1 MIDNDDISEYGS
13 CDRELVSLKHKDE
26 NCRSLFENVPFGL
39 AVFEEVDEGNGFVFI
54 DSNKFFNE
62 KFQVT
67 KKKLVGKKILEIF
80 PGSELNELPESL
92 RRVSSTGLSETIP
105 AKYYKDWRSE
115 GWWECEIYKLPNGEV
130 AAIFNDVTAL
140 KVAENDLANSEARWR
155 FALEGAREGVWDSNI
170 TTSEAYYSPRW
181 KSMLGYEEHEIAN
194 SHAEWE
200 TRLHPQ
206 DRLRCLAE
214 VERHF
219 RGDSSFYESEYRLRC
234 KDGSYKWILARGKV
248 VRWTEDGKPLQ
259 AVGTHT
265 DITERKQT
273 ERELRESSERIRNL
287 FRSHDA
293 VMLLIEPASGR
304 IIDANLAAKRFYG
317 YPVSS
322 LREMSIHDINMFS
335 PEEVERERI
344 SALEGSRDF
353 LVFPHRLANGEIRVV
368 EVHSS
373 PIQIGGETILFSII
387 HDISER
393 QRLQE
398 ELADKKILM
407 EGLLNSIPE
416 IIFWKGLDGVYL
428 GCNQENATFLGKNI
442 EDVIGRTDYDLMP
455 REVADA
461 CHQSD
466 SRMLEEGAPRHSE
479 QWVVYPDGRRVLLD
493 ILKAPLRAR
502 DGTTIGILGVS
513 RDITERKRMLESLM
527 QSEEKLRTI
536 ADYTHDWEYWV
547 DPERKLVYVSPSCER
562 ITGYAAEEF
571 MDSPGLLMTI
581 VHPDDFSIACNH
593 FEMSQEDDDRSIQF
607 RIVNRSGEVRWISH
621 FCRPVFG
628 QDGTWLGRRASNHD
642 ITYEKEMAQ
651 ELIENERRLLHA
663 GKLESLAVM
672 AGGIAHDFNNQLMAL
687 LGNLEL
693 ALDDAPV
700 GAKIRKRI
708 ENAILATD
716 KLTALTHQM
725 LAYTGQKYYRS
736 DDLKLDEIIKDQVDS
751 IRPDTPEN
759 VTLNIRDDIDAPMI
773 RGDEDQIRRV
783 LINLVTNA
791 IEAIG
796 DGIGQVNVS
805 SGMMFCDRESL
816 NQSLLQEKPAP
827 GQFAFLQVDDNG
839 CGMDEA
845 TRSKIF
851 DPFFSTKF
859 WGRGLGMPE
868 MMGIVRSH
876 KGAIFLNSRPDIGT
890 TVRVI
895 FPLPVDATPIAVN
908 GIDHKE
914 AQTQVPGDTQRQKTI
929 LVVEDE
935 AEVRELCIELLQI
948 FGYNTLSAADGDE
961 GVKKFRQHQKTID
974 LVLLDLMMPQMD
986 GFEAF
991 SQLVQIKP
999 DVKVVISSGYTKEA
1013 LVNKFQGVF
1022 PAGFLH
1028 KPYQMDRLLEE
1039 LEKVLGEPV

>member
-1 MIDNDDISEYGS
+1 
-13 CDRELVSLKHKDE
+13 
-26 NCRSLFENVPFGL
+26 
-39 AVFEEVDEGNGFVFI
+39 
-54 DSNKFFNE
+54 
-62 KFQVT
+62 
-67 KKKLVGKKILEIF
+67 
-80 PGSELNELPESL
+80 
-92 RRVSSTGLSETIP
+92 
-105 AKYYKDWRSE
+105 
-115 GWWECEIYKLPNGEV
+115 
-130 AAIFNDVTAL
+130 
-140 KVAENDLANSEARWR
+140 
-155 FALEGAREGVWDSNI
+155 
-170 TTSEAYYSPRW
+170 
-181 KSMLGYEEHEIAN
+181 
-194 SHAEWE
+194 
-200 TRLHPQ
+200 
-206 DRLRCLAE
+206 
-214 VERHF
+214 
-219 RGDSSFYESEYRLRC
+219 
-234 KDGSYKWILARGKV
+234 V
-248 VRWTEDGKPLQ
+248 VKWTEDGKPLQ

-265 DITERKQT
+265 DITERK
-273 ERELRESSERIRNL
+273 RI
-287 FRSHDA
+287 
-293 VMLLIEPASGR
+293 
-304 IIDANLAAKRFYG
+304 
-317 YPVSS
+317 
-322 LREMSIHDINMFS
+322 
-335 PEEVERERI
+335 
-344 SALEGSRDF
+344 
-353 LVFPHRLANGEIRVV
+353 
-368 EVHSS
+368 
-373 PIQIGGETILFSII
+373 
-387 HDISER
+387 
-393 QRLQE
+393 
-398 ELADKKILM
+398 
-407 EGLLNSIPE
+407 
-416 IIFWKGLDGVYL
+416 
-428 GCNQENATFLGKNI
+428 
-442 EDVIGRTDYDLMP
+442 
-455 REVADA
+455 
-461 CHQSD
+461 
-466 SRMLEEGAPRHSE
+466 
-479 QWVVYPDGRRVLLD
+479 
-493 ILKAPLRAR
+493 
-502 DGTTIGILGVS
+502 
-513 RDITERKRMLESLM
+513 LESLT

-536 ADYTHDWEYWV
+536 ADYTHDWEYWI
-547 DPERKLVYVSPSCER
+547 DPEGKLVYVSPSCER
-562 ITGYAAEEF
+562 ITGYTAQEF
-571 MDSPGLLMTI
+571 MHYPGLLSTI

-593 FEMSQEDDDRSIQF
+593 FEISQNDDDRSIQF
-607 RIVNRSGEVRWISH
+607 RIVKRSGEVRWLSH

-651 ELIENERRLLHA
+651 ALIENERRLLHA

-736 DDLKLDEIIKDQVDS
+736 DDLKLDEIIKDQMDS
-751 IRPDTPEN
+751 IRPDTPDN
-759 VTLNIRDDIDAPMI
+759 VTINIRDDIDAPMI

-805 SGMMFCDRESL
+805 SGMMYCDRESL
-816 NQSLLQEKPAP
+816 NQSLLQDKPAP

-876 KGAIFLNSRPDIGT
+876 KGAIFLNSRPDVGT

-895 FPLPVDATPIAVN
+895 FPLPVDATPIAVD
-908 GIDHKE
+908 GIDHTE
-914 AQTQVPGDTQRQKTI
+914 AQTQVSGDTQRQKTI

-948 FGYNTLSAADGDE
+948 FGYNTLSAEDGDE

-1013 LVNKFQGVF
+1013 LVNKFQGVS

-1039 LEKVLGEPV
+1039 LEKALGEPG